1 MKDAM
6 LLLLLYT
13 MLCVQDWQ
21 IMYNGIR
28 DKKKRGQKRKSHSN
42 WIIYLP
48 LNSRASHRCAA
59 EPRDGGDA
67 NAMQNRTL
75 ILAAAAAA

>member
-28 DKKKRGQKRKSHSN
+28 DKKKRKSHSN

-75 ILAAAAAA
+75 ILAAAA